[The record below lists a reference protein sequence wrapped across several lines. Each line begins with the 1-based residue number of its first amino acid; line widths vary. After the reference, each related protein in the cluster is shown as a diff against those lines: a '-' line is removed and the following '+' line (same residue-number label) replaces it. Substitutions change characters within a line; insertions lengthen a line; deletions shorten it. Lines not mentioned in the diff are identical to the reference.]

1 MKKNY
6 CSLFLILIFILTSC
20 HLGDSGIEVFS
31 PLANDKEIV
40 IVANHPANLRR
51 ITEWQSDILSL
62 IDHINSLTEDE
73 ITRYGQFSDVYDGER
88 CTDFLFVDAVT
99 QNGLQTKS
107 LWLYIM
113 QDSTCLVRVTESE
126 YANDGTFLR
135 DAETAVFTHTDIEI
149 TQMILDLID
158 IYSDQS

>member
-51 ITEWQSDILSL
+51 MTEWQSDILSL

-135 DAETAVFTHTDIEI
+135 DAETAVFILSNEEISNMIIE
-149 TQMILDLID
+149 LID
-158 IYSDQS
+158 SCSEPS